1 MLGAIRAVTVSC
13 PDLNQCV
20 EAYRTY
26 LHYKVVTESAV
37 GEERSRLWG
46 VPEQANHR
54 MVILR
59 PAGGDD
65 CYLRLIEGPQVPAYE
80 PIRTLGWNAIE
91 LIVEDTDALAQSL
104 RESPFKMIGPPEDLS
119 FSDAIR
125 ATQVVGPAGEV
136 LYLTMVK
143 RPVEGFD
150 LPTASGPVGRPFIVI
165 LGGELDQLLE
175 YYSSELGVPAA
186 PVMEAK
192 ISVLSN
198 AYGLPETQYHRLCA
212 VAVGGQSYIELD
224 QYPSAAIP
232 RPAVTGFLPPGQCM
246 VSFEG
251 KTHAQIAAPDDPIY
265 QGGQVAVLTGP
276 AGELIE
282 IIGTNNV

>member
-1 MLGAIRAVTVSC
+1 MLGPIRAVTVSC
-13 PDLNQCV
+13 PDLDQSV
-20 EAYRTY
+20 EAYRSY
-26 LHYKVVTESAV
+26 LHYEVVYESTV
-37 GEERSRLWG
+37 GIDRCNLWG
-46 VPEQANHR
+46 TPAQADRR
-54 MVILR
+54 MVVLR

-65 CYLRLIEGPQVPAYE
+65 CYLRLIEGPAVAGYE
-80 PIRTLGWNAIE
+80 PIRTTGWNAIE
-91 LIVEDTDALAQSL
+91 LIVEDTDALAHEL

-125 ATQVVGPAGEV
+125 ATQVVGPSGEV

-150 LPTASGPVGRPFIVI
+150 LPVASGPVGRPFIVI
-165 LGGELDQLLE
+165 LGGDLDQLTR
-175 YYSSELGVPAA
+175 YYHRTLGVPEA

-198 AYGLPETQYHRLCA
+198 AYGLPETQHHRLCA

-224 QYPSAAIP
+224 QYPPAATP
-232 RPAVTGFLPPGQCM
+232 RPTEAGFLPPGQCM

-251 KTHAQIAAPDDPIY
+251 QIENQVQAPDDPVY
-265 QGGQVAVLTGP
+265 QAGAVAVLTGP
-276 AGELIE
+276 AGEMIE
-282 IIGTNNV
+282 VIKANHV